1 MLVEFLGNDLSKIM
15 NALEKLLINRNENFK
30 EITPELIEKYIGIS
44 KDYNVFELQSAIID
58 KNILKAN
65 RIIRYFGDNKKA
77 NPLPFVLIQLF
88 NFFNNL
94 LLYYYLKDK
103 SEKTVALELKI
114 NPYFVKDYVKAA
126 SNFTPQ
132 KTIQIISDIRQTD
145 ARSKGVD
152 QTTIE
157 EVELLKE
164 LIFRILH

>member
-1 MLVEFLGNDLSKIM
+1 MFLSFNQP
-15 NALEKLLINRNENFK
+15 F
-30 EITPELIEKYIGIS
+30 
-44 KDYNVFELQSAIID
+44 ID

-132 KTIQIISDIRQTD
+132 KTIRIISDIRQTD

-164 LIFRILH
+164 LIFKILH